1 MTRRKQASHFQL
13 LFLPLI
19 ALFLFTLVLLGAA
32 VISIPRQASEIYG
45 PPAPGLDT
53 RQQYTLST
61 ILLIRADN
69 LTQALNPGGPEMQFV
84 IEPGE
89 STPSITGRLWE
100 AGLIPDPAAFRSY
113 LQYSGLDTRLQAGEY
128 TLNPGMS
135 PIQIAQVMQSAI
147 SAKVTFAILAGW
159 RIEEIAAS
167 LPTSGLDISADE
179 FLAAVQVSPEG
190 YSFSAELPG
199 NSIEG
204 FLFPGTYDLARE
216 TTAQQLIPALLG
228 RFEESVSSELRQ
240 GYSEQGLTIYQ
251 AVTLAAIVEREAVV
265 DDEMPLIASVFYN
278 RLAASAQL
286 ASDPTVQYALGYNT
300 DQATWWTNPL
310 SLANLEFN
318 SPYNTY
324 IYAGLPPGPIC
335 NPGLAALRAVA
346 FPAQTPYY
354 YFRAACD
361 GSGRHLFAVTYE
373 EHLQNACP

>member
-1 MTRRKQASHFQL
+1 MTRRKPASPFQL

-19 ALFLFTLVLLGAA
+19 ALFMLALVLLGAA
-32 VISIPRQASEIYG
+32 VINIPRQASAMFG

-53 RQQYTLST
+53 RQRYTLST
-61 ILLIRADN
+61 ILLIRADH
-69 LTQALNPGGPEMQFV
+69 LTRALNPGGPETQFV

-100 AGLIPDPAAFRSY
+100 AGLIADPGAFRSY
-113 LQYSGLDTRLQAGEY
+113 LQYSGLDTRLQVGEY
-128 TLNPGMS
+128 TLNPGMT
-135 PIQIAQVMQSAI
+135 PIEIAQAMQSAV
-147 SAKVTFAILAGW
+147 SAEVTFAILAGW

-167 LPTSGLDISADE
+167 LPTSGLDIAADE
-179 FLAAVQVSPEG
+179 FLNAAQVSPQG

-199 NSIEG
+199 NSLEG
-204 FLFPGTYDLARE
+204 FLFPGTYDLPRE
-216 TTAQQLIPALLG
+216 TTTQQLIPALLS

-251 AVTLAAIVEREAVV
+251 AVTLASIVEREAIV

-278 RLAASAQL
+278 RLAAGAHL
-286 ASDPTVQYALGYNT
+286 ASDPTIQYALGYNAA
-300 DQATWWTNPL
+300 QSTWWTNPL
-310 SLANLEFN
+310 SLENLEYD

-324 IYAGLPPGPIC
+324 RYTGLPPGPIC
-335 NPGLAALRAVA
+335 NPGLTALRAVA

-354 YFRAACD
+354 YFRAGCD